1 MSIMNKLQTYIDMLS
16 YYDVVNILS
25 LYVDVIEE
33 QP

>member
-25 LYVDVIEE
+25 LYVDVIKQ

>member
-1 MSIMNKLQTYIDMLS
+1 MSVMNKLQTYIDMLS
-16 YYDVVNILS
+16 YYDVVNVLS

>member
-1 MSIMNKLQTYIDMLS
+1 MSVMNKLQTYIDMLS

-25 LYVDVIEE
+25 LYVDVIKQ

>member
-1 MSIMNKLQTYIDMLS
+1 MSVMSKLQTYIDMLS
-16 YYDVVNILS
+16 YYDVVNVLS